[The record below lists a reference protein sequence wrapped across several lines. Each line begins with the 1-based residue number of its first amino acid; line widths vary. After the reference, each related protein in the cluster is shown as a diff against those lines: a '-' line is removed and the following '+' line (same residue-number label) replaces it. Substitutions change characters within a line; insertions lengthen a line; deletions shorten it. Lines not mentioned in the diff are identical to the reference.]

1 MFIADTHS
9 DTLFSLGVMNR
20 PLSECCITPQRLVE
34 GGVSLQTFAL
44 WSGPEGPHSDYE
56 AIAEQEYAAVS
67 QLTAA
72 GLTQVTNPCLVKDGD
87 RAFMLS
93 LEGCEVFQKGVSAV
107 AEWHE
112 RGIRMGALVW
122 NHPNAIGTPT
132 KLNANDGLTDF
143 GIRIVHEMQRLGM
156 AVDVS
161 HLNEGGF
168 YDLFRRGHVPPMASH
183 SCCRHLC
190 DHFRNLT
197 DAQIRMMV
205 QYGGYIGVNFYP
217 VFLSE
222 DGEAD
227 SITIA
232 QHIDHICQ
240 LGGAGIVGFGSDF
253 DGIECFPEDVQHPGQ
268 MGNVLEALRDYGYP
282 EEVIAAIAGENLK
295 DYYARIGRA

>member
-20 PLSECCITPQRLVE
+20 PLSGACITPERLRQ
-34 GGVSLQTFAL
+34 GGVHLQTFAL
-44 WSGPEGPHSDYE
+44 WSGPKGPHGDYE
-56 AIAEQEYAAVS
+56 GIAEKEYAAVS
-67 QLTAA
+67 QLTDA
-72 GLTQVTNPCLVKDGD
+72 GLRQVDDPADAISGN
-87 RAFMLS
+87 AFMLS
-93 LEGCEVFQKGVSAV
+93 LEGCEVFHKGLGAV
-107 AEWHE
+107 QEWRE

-122 NHPNAIGTPT
+122 NHQNRIGTPA
-132 KLNANDGLTDF
+132 KVNADDPLTEEGL
-143 GIRIVHEMQRLGM
+143 RIVHEMQRLGM

-168 YDLFRRGHVPPMASH
+168 WDLFRRGHRPPMASH
-183 SCCRHLC
+183 SCCRALC

-197 DAQIRMMV
+197 DEQIRMMI

-227 SITIA
+227 SVTIA

-240 LGGAGIVGFGSDF
+240 LGGAEIVGFGSDF

-268 MGNVLEALRDYGYP
+268 LGNLLEALRDYGYDDDAL
-282 EEVIAAIAGENLK
+282 ECICGRNLLA
-295 DYYARIGRA
+295 YYQRIG